1 MAKRIGKFKITKR
14 ESEVSLVD
22 GGTVSGDLGV
32 TGAASFSGLITATGG
47 IRNGGVTVS
56 NATSAQI
63 DLTTVTGDHKLIT
76 TGTLANDI
84 KLPNATAANAG
95 MVIEVLMAADV
106 ATNGN
111 AKIQVANGGGTNFS
125 GGITLFSTTA
135 DKADSI
141 AIGASIQSIE
151 LDSDANDHAGG
162 AEGSVYRFYYMSANN
177 IFVDA
182 KGITTGTAPGLDGN
196 ATSATGF

>member
-47 IRNGGVTVS
+47 IRNGGITVS

-106 ATNGN
+106 ANSGN
-111 AKIQVANGGGTNFS
+111 AKIQVENGGGTNFS
-125 GGITLFSTTA
+125 GGIRLFSTTA

-162 AEGSVYRFYYMSANN
+162 A
-177 IFVDA
+177 
-182 KGITTGTAPGLDGN
+182 
-196 ATSATGF
+196 

>member
-1 MAKRIGKFKITKR
+1 MAKRIGKFKVTKR
-14 ESEVSLVD
+14 ESVMSLVD
-22 GGTVSGDLGV
+22 GGDISGNLTV
-32 TGAASFSGLITATGG
+32 TGTANFSGLITATAG
-47 IRNGGVTVS
+47 IRNAGVTVS

-84 KLPNATAANAG
+84 KLPNATAVNAG

-106 ATNGN
+106 ADDGS
-111 AKIQVANGGGTNFS
+111 AKIQVENGAGTNFS
-125 GGITLFSTTA
+125 GGITLNSTTA
-135 DKADSI
+135 DKVDSI

-151 LDSDANDHAGG
+151 LQSDGQDHAGG

-182 KGITTGTAPGLDGN
+182 KGITTGNAPALDGN
-196 ATSATGF
+196 ATNAAGF

>member
-1 MAKRIGKFKITKR
+1 MAKRFGKFKITNR
-14 ESEVSLVD
+14 ESELSLVD
-22 GGTVSGDLGV
+22 GGDVNGNLSV
-32 TGAASFSGLITATGG
+32 TGTADFSGLVTATAG
-47 IRNGGVTVS
+47 IRNAGVTVS

-76 TGTLANDI
+76 TGTLAEAI
-84 KLPNATAANAG
+84 KLPNATADNAG

-182 KGITTGTAPGLDGN
+182 KGITTGTAPELDSN